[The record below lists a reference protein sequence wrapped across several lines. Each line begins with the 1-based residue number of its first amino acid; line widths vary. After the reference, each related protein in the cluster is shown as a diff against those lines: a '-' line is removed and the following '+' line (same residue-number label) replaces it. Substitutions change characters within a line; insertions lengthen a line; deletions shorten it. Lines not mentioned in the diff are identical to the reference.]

1 MSIRDGVKSRTRASH
16 IALAF
21 GFRLSAATNKRAL
34 ENDQMG
40 INIGINKEQGIL
52 QLLSS
57 SDSETSLETDAC
69 CEDIAAQLHAAPE
82 QGSRV
87 RSRVGML
94 EYTLEVCHS
103 IADAREAG
111 ADDSD

>member
-1 MSIRDGVKSRTRASH
+1 MSIRDGVKSRTRASYV
-16 IALAF
+16 ALGL
-21 GFRLSAATNKRAL
+21 GFRLRAATNKPAL
-34 ENDQMG
+34 ENDEM
-40 INIGINKEQGIL
+40 GINKEQGSL

-57 SDSETSLETDAC
+57 SDSETVLETVAH
-69 CEDIAAQLHAAPE
+69 CEDIAAQLLAAPE

-87 RSRVGML
+87 LLRVVML
-94 EYTLEVCHS
+94 EYSFEVCRS